1 MRPVIRHTYNVVRSI
16 IVFFLV
22 TVVTLYALL
31 YILLCIPSIQQKI
44 KAEGEKELSKF
55 LKTNVQIGELSIK
68 PFNQVVLYDVVIPD
82 QKGGDLIQIDVLG
95 AGLNMQKLLA
105 DKRIEVNYAELLG
118 LHGHI
123 TKADKDSPTNLQFI
137 IDAFKPKKKKE
148 PTKFDLAIRNIVIRN
163 TDLRYDLLSEPR
175 KQNKFDA
182 NHVGI
187 INLCADVD
195 IPRLKNDDFLIDVKR
210 LSFGETTGFVVK
222 QISTKL
228 AITAHSTVISDL
240 KVELPHT
247 DLALNQQ
254 VFTYD
259 SLKHIGNAVKTAP
272 LNISLKD
279 AKINLID
286 FKAFVPAFS
295 HFDEDFK
302 LSCRINGD
310 LDNLKVS
317 QFKLN
322 NNNRDLS
329 LDINGVVT
337 NLKDKDKLT
346 FNVPRVKLNVTGKEI
361 NKITNYL
368 VKLKPNVNSIINNL
382 GDFKLDAA
390 VSGSVKHINFNGK
403 FSSAVGDMVLKT
415 TLNMANDK
423 FDIDADFN
431 TPQFNVGK

>member
-210 LSFGETTGFVVK
+210 LSFGETSGFVVK

-228 AITAHSTVISDL
+228 AMS
-240 KVELPHT
+240 
-247 DLALNQQ
+247 
-254 VFTYD
+254 
-259 SLKHIGNAVKTAP
+259 SLLLRAEKSVKICSNVSCLFNRP
-272 LNISLKD
+272 SSSPKLSFN
-279 AKINLID
+279 ID
-286 FKAFVPAFS
+286 FSPYNRLSSLSPCTKAFSSEYPACKAPEIRFIYSLNSFS
-295 HFDEDFK
+295 K
-302 LSCRINGD
+302 ST
-310 LDNLKVS
+310 
-317 QFKLN
+317 
-322 NNNRDLS
+322 LS
-329 LDINGVVT
+329 L
-337 NLKDKDKLT
+337 
-346 FNVPRVKLNVTGKEI
+346 
-361 NKITNYL
+361 
-368 VKLKPNVNSIINNL
+368 
-382 GDFKLDAA
+382 
-390 VSGSVKHINFNGK
+390 
-403 FSSAVGDMVLKT
+403 
-415 TLNMANDK
+415 
-423 FDIDADFN
+423 
-431 TPQFNVGK
+431 